1 MKAERLDL
9 DAATAFVRSLAGPQ
23 ADWPDEAQ
31 LSLDIGRAISSGQ
44 ELRPLVARLGY
55 GPKTISLEQLKIG
68 QPDSVTVEGAG
79 SFDRLNATGKLALN
93 ASAASLGQLTAWL
106 RRSRRRS
113 LRGSMR
119 WGRVRGRRGVKLA
132 LDLDKNA
139 GQTDRANVRA
149 VVDIDAPQL
158 KGVTTIT
165 AKPPVAAVHG
175 IDLQTLGRS
184 DIAIESKLSSEQGRS
199 LLALL
204 GLDRT
209 VAAGEARRNS
219 KARRRGVGAGRCG

>member
-1 MKAERLDL
+1 MKADIDGGAVEGRVAVSHRQANSGSRVDADLKAERLDL

-31 LSLDIGRAISSGQ
+31 LSLNIGRAISSGQ

-79 SFDRLNATGKLALN
+79 NFDRLNATGKLALN
-93 ASAASLGQLTAWL
+93 ASAASLGQLTAL
-106 RRSRRRS
+106 ITPLAPSFSARFNAMGTSSGPAR
-113 LRGSMR
+113 
-119 WGRVRGRRGVKLA
+119 VKLA
-132 LDLDKNA
+132 LNLDKNA

-165 AKPPVAAVHG
+165 AKPSHCFRP
-175 IDLQTLGRS
+175 RP
-184 DIAIESKLSSEQGRS
+184 
-199 LLALL
+199 
-204 GLDRT
+204 
-209 VAAGEARRNS
+209 
-219 KARRRGVGAGRCG
+219 